1 MDLCSDEELVSA
13 VSTCHLVAAL
23 DTDLIEQI
31 KHIIYIH
38 IFLLFALFV
47 KDYFS
52 LMHHDDTRAVFDRI
66 AKIVGNHDGCE
77 LLFTHNL
84 IRQTHIDL
92 GSLRIQCSRV
102 LIQDQEIQRCHRGH
116 QK

>member
-38 IFLLFALFV
+38 IF
-47 KDYFS
+47 FS
-52 LMHHDDTRAVFDRI
+52 SPFLSRI
-66 AKIVGNHDGCE
+66 T
-77 LLFTHNL
+77 FP
-84 IRQTHIDL
+84 
-92 GSLRIQCSRV
+92 
-102 LIQDQEIQRCHRGH
+102 
-116 QK
+116 

>member
-47 KDYFS
+47 KDYFP
-52 LMHHDDTRAVFDRI
+52 
-66 AKIVGNHDGCE
+66 
-77 LLFTHNL
+77 
-84 IRQTHIDL
+84 
-92 GSLRIQCSRV
+92 
-102 LIQDQEIQRCHRGH
+102 
-116 QK
+116 